1 MPRRV
6 TKKNK
11 LSEVQKAEDKIQNLY
26 KSFKEKGKEEKKNG

>member
-1 MPRRV
+1 MPKRI

-11 LSEVQKAEDKIQNLY
+11 LSEIQKAEDKIQGLY